1 MEMWGAFAFGTVLGW
16 FLYFTNRYRK
26 GDTQISDVATLIGV
40 VGGSA
45 VTALFGDAKTTLFA
59 AYGLGLAAGF
69 FAYFIV
75 LVVMVRMSGG
85 VFTVSWFLDGRRRQ
99 LEPGEFIPEG
109 TRITSAP
116 MSLQPP
122 LRPEALAAPAPAF
135 PPAMAAATAL
145 DVVAERDDAIGATS
159 AALRRIHER
168 LDNEQDEAER
178 NKLFEA
184 ERELNDKREELVA
197 LRIRAALDSQEVRDA
212 LAQLSAITSEMKAG
226 AAQMKST
233 ADALAQAAKI
243 VGLAS
248 KVIGIVGAFA

>member
-1 MEMWGAFAFGTVLGW
+1 MWGAFAFGTVLGW

-26 GDTQISDVATLIGV
+26 GDTQLSDVATLIGV
-40 VGGSA
+40 IGGSA

-85 VFTVSWFLDGRRRQ
+85 VFTVSWFLDGRRRR
-99 LEPGEFIPEG
+99 LEPNEFIPEG
-109 TRITSAP
+109 TRVTSAP

-122 LRPEALAAPAPAF
+122 RPETLAAPAPAF
-135 PPAMAAATAL
+135 PTAMAPASAL
-145 DVVAERDDAIGATS
+145 DVIAGRDDAIGATS
-159 AALRRIHER
+159 AALRKVHER
-168 LDNEQDEAER
+168 LDDESDEAER

-212 LAQLSAITSEMKAG
+212 LAQLSAITSEMQAG